1 MKNATLGLPLHVIAA
16 RARPFIDRSRHRLIY
31 FHKRGVAS
39 FPQFSKIFFRNA
51 CNPVI
56 FENLA
61 IQKFLRIRYLYG
73 VATYLYGVATHQ

>member
-1 MKNATLGLPLHVIAA
+1 MHEERYFRPSLHVIAA

-31 FHKRGVAS
+31 FRKRGVAS

-61 IQKFLRIRYLYG
+61 IRKFLRIRYVCKYSIINS
-73 VATYLYGVATHQ
+73 